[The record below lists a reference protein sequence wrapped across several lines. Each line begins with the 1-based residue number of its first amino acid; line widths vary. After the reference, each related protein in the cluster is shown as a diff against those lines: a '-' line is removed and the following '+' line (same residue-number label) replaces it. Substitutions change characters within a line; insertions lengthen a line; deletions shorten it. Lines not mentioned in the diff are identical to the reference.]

1 MGRRSGGITG
11 ITSITIHS
19 GLLSEL
25 LNASTTSKRLMM
37 RSLFCLELVFNF
49 LLNDLTSL
57 SKSSS
62 CKSFLTASAPVNA
75 VKRLPY
81 SSDKAEKS
89 CSVKICF
96 LDSGAVPGSV
106 TI

>member
-1 MGRRSGGITG
+1 MTG

-25 LNASTTSKRLMM
+25 LNASTTSRRLIM
-37 RSLFCLELVFNF
+37 RSRFCLELVLSF
-49 LLNDLTSL
+49 LLSDLTSL

-62 CKSFLTASAPVNA
+62 CSNFLTASAPVSA
-75 VKRLPY
+75 TKRLPY

-96 LDSGAVPGSV
+96 LASGAVPGSV